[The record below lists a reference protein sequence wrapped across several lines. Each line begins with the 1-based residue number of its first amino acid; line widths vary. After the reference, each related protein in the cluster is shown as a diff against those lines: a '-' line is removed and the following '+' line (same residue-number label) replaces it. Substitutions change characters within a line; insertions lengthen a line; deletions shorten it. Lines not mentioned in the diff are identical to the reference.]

1 MIFGSS
7 EDMREL
13 PDSSVSLVVTSPPYF
28 NAPFD
33 FPNMFASYDDFLQMI
48 SRVGR
53 EIARVLQP
61 GRIASFV
68 TQDVRIGGKLYP
80 IVADIITLMT
90 KEAGLIYQEKIIWKK
105 PEGYVRISR
114 RSGVLVQRPYPMYYY
129 PDNVFE
135 ELLVF
140 RKPGTF
146 PRSQVLEEV
155 RSKSKIDLERF
166 LKEKWYLSIWEI
178 ANVLPS
184 ERWSS
189 YSPFPE
195 ELVDRLI
202 RLYSYVSETVLDPF
216 LGTGTTCLVAARLG
230 RRCVGY
236 EVDLELAEAVRERL
250 GEVEIKVREDAKRLR
265 SSLNEEIKRRLRA

>member
-202 RLYSYVSETVLDPF
+202 RLYSYVNETVLDPF